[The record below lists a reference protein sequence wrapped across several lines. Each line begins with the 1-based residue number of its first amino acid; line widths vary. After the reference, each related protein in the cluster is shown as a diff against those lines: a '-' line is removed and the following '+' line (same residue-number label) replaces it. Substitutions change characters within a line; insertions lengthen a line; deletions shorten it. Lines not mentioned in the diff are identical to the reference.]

1 MCNIGLSLQGIDS
14 EKQKEILR
22 PMGWVAASIYATV
35 TFATWSSR
43 SLSAADGVTAV
54 VSPDYSVV
62 SCGGRLGSGGFTV
75 QGQCLFLENLEM
87 SCNILRCLEIS

>member
-75 QGQCLFLENLEM
+75 TCGGAFAAFFDFDFFDDG
-87 SCNILRCLEIS
+87 RF